1 MYDDRHSHHGGR
13 GGRRAHGHDHERHA
27 GRWPVNEASAGL
39 HEAVHST
46 AAAARQ
52 VALGGDPDGT
62 AKATALL
69 NEARAKLY
77 RLLAGDAQEPPT
89 PR

>member
-1 MYDDRHSHHGGR
+1 MYDDRYPHHGGH
-13 GGRRAHGHDHERHA
+13 GGRRGYGRQA

-39 HEAVHST
+39 HQAIHST

-52 VALGGDPDGT
+52 VALNGDPDGT
-62 AKATALL
+62 AKATTLL
-69 NEARAKLY
+69 NEARTKLY
-77 RLLAGDAQEPPT
+77 RLLAGDVQEPPT

>member
-1 MYDDRHSHHGGR
+1 MYDDRHSHHGGH
-13 GGRRAHGHDHERHA
+13 GGRRGHDRQA

-39 HEAVHST
+39 HQAIHST

-52 VALGGDPDGT
+52 VALSGDADGA